1 MICFG
6 FEWIKIEGGDRLL
19 IKISFPFPVGVGE
32 REREAIMFI
41 LFGGCA
47 RCGLCMY
54 VCMYVIYVY
63 VL

>member
-32 REREAIMFI
+32 RERERQLC
-41 LFGGCA
+41 LFCLGVV
-47 RCGLCMY
+47 RVVDYVCMY
-54 VCMYVIYVY
+54 VCM
-63 VL
+63 